1 MSLTIKQNLV
11 SKEKYSIKC
20 PYTMTAEYITIHN
33 TENSATAENEIKYMI
48 SNNNQVSFHF
58 AVDDTC
64 AIQGLPLDRNAW
76 AAGDGANGT
85 GNRKSIHVEICYSKI
100 GGIKFEN
107 AEKNAA
113 KLTAQLLH
121 ERNWDIS
128 KVKRHKDW
136 SGKDCPRLTM
146 QKGWASWLNMVKD
159 ELKVLQQPSTGN
171 TGNGNYG
178 NVWYRV
184 IVGSYQDKQTADNVK
199 ARLTKEGV
207 TGVWIQAIMVKNVQ
221 YYRVIAG
228 SYSDKKNAESVKS
241 RLENRYNG
249 VWIAIA

>member
-136 SGKDCPRLTM
+136 SGKNCPRLTM
-146 QKGWASWLNMVKD
+146 QKGWASFLNMVKD
-159 ELKVLQQPSTGN
+159 ELKALQQPSPSTDKD
-171 TGNGNYG
+171 
-178 NVWYRV
+178 VWFRV
-184 IVGSYQDKQTADNVK
+184 IVGSYQNTTTAENVK
-199 ARLTKEGV
+199 KRLQNEGV
-207 TGVWIQAIMVKNVQ
+207 AGVWIDVFKKDNVNW
-221 YYRVIAG
+221 YRVIAG
-228 SYSDKKNAESVKS
+228 SYSNKANAESVKKILDS
-241 RLENRYNG
+241 RYNG
-249 VWIAIA
+249 VWIGIA

>member
-20 PYTMTAEYITIHN
+20 PYAMTAEYITIHN

-76 AAGDGANGT
+76 AAGDGTNGT

-100 GGIKFEN
+100 GGTKFEN

-146 QKGWASWLNMVKD
+146 QKGWTSWLNIVKE
-159 ELKVLQQPSTGN
+159 ELKVLQQPTPST
-171 TGNGNYG
+171 
-178 NVWYRV
+178 
-184 IVGSYQDKQTADNVK
+184 DNSI
-199 ARLTKEGV
+199 
-207 TGVWIQAIMVKNVQ
+207 W
-221 YYRVIAG
+221 YRVIAG
-228 SYSDKKNAESVKS
+228 SYNNKTTANNVKKRLESEGVAGVWLQAVHVKDEIYYRVVAGSYRDRAYAEQVKS
-241 RLENRYNG
+241 KLDRKYSG
-249 VWIAIA
+249 VWIATT

>member
-11 SKEKYSIKC
+11 SKEKYNIKC

-64 AIQGLPLDRNAW
+64 AIQGLPLNRNAW

-100 GGIKFEN
+100 GGVKFEN

-146 QKGWASWLNMVKD
+146 QKGWASFLNMVKD
-159 ELKVLQQPSTGN
+159 ELKALQQPSPSTDKD
-171 TGNGNYG
+171 
-178 NVWYRV
+178 VWFRV
-184 IVGSYQDKQTADNVK
+184 IVGSYQNRTTAENVK
-199 ARLTKEGV
+199 KRLQNEGV
-207 TGVWIQAIMVKNVQ
+207 AGVWIDVFKKDGVNW
-221 YYRVIAG
+221 YRVIAG
-228 SYSDKKNAESVKS
+228 SYSSKANAESVKKILDS
-241 RLENRYNG
+241 RYNG
-249 VWIAIA
+249 VWIGIA

>member
-1 MSLTIKQNLV
+1 MSLIIKQNLV
-11 SKEKYSIKC
+11 SKEKYNIKC

-76 AAGDGANGT
+76 AAGDGANGP

-107 AEKNAA
+107 AEKDAA
-113 KLTAQLLH
+113 NLTAQLLH

-136 SGKDCPRLTM
+136 SGKNCPRLTM
-146 QKGWASWLNMVKD
+146 QKGWASFLNMVKD
-159 ELKVLQQPSTGN
+159 ELKALQQPAPSTDKD
-171 TGNGNYG
+171 
-178 NVWYRV
+178 VWYRV
-184 IVGSYQDKQTADNVK
+184 IVGSYQNRTSAENVK
-199 ARLTKEGV
+199 KRLQNEGV
-207 TGVWIQAIMVKNVQ
+207 AGVWIDVFKKDNVNW
-221 YYRVIAG
+221 YRVIAG
-228 SYSDKKNAESVKS
+228 SYSSKANAESVKKILDS
-241 RLENRYNG
+241 RYNG
-249 VWIAIA
+249 VWIGIA

>member
-11 SKEKYSIKC
+11 SKDKYSIKC
-20 PYTMTAEYITIHN
+20 PYSMKAEYITIHN

-48 SNNNQVSFHF
+48 SNNNQVSFHY

-64 AIQGLPLDRNAW
+64 AIQGLPLDRNSW
-76 AAGDGANGT
+76 SCGDGANGT
-85 GNRKSIHVEICYSKI
+85 GNRKSINIEICYSKI
-100 GGIKFEN
+100 GGVKFEN

-146 QKGWASWLNMVKD
+146 QKGWSSWINMVKD
-159 ELKVLQQPSTGN
+159 ELKALQQPTPSTDN
-171 TGNGNYG
+171 SNNG

-184 IVGSYQDKQTADNVK
+184 IVGSYQNRTSAENVK
-199 ARLTKEGV
+199 KRLTNEGV
-207 TGVWIQAIMVKNVQ
+207 AGVWIDVFKKDNVNW
-221 YYRVIAG
+221 YRVIAG
-228 SYSDKKNAESVKS
+228 SYSNKTNAEAVKK
-241 RLENRYNG
+241 RLDSRYNG
-249 VWIAIA
+249 VWIGIA